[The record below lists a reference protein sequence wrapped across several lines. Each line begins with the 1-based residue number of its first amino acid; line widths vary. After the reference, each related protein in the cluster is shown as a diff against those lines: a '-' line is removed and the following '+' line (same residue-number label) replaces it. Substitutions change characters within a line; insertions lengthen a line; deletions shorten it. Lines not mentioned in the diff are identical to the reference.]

1 MARKKT
7 PEPPPIEIKQFTAQ
21 EIERG
26 VTKLRRR
33 INEVGDIDADRAARP
48 ESSET
53 HVVASNIH
61 ETIREVFGPNSPE
74 FREHEYLQIW
84 AGSTWLGMAR
94 ADVVEA
100 MAAGKK
106 STVEILQG
114 LIRRLEEKREDLGAD
129 KEASVRAAFEGLDLH
144 PRIAGVATDL
154 YRNSHY
160 AEAVF
165 NSAKALVNYVKERSG
180 RFDLDGAAL
189 MRTVFSR
196 NNPVLA
202 FSNLKSQTDLDEQEG
217 MMHLYEGA
225 VLAIRN
231 PGGHDF
237 PESSPERALEYIA
250 LLSLLANRLEEANRV
265 E

>member
-1 MARKKT
+1 MWVNMAR
-7 PEPPPIEIKQFTAQ
+7 
-21 EIERG
+21 
-26 VTKLRRR
+26 
-33 INEVGDIDADRAARP
+33 
-48 ESSET
+48 S
-53 HVVASNIH
+53 
-61 ETIREVFGPNSPE
+61 
-74 FREHEYLQIW
+74 
-84 AGSTWLGMAR
+84 
-94 ADVVEA
+94 DVVSGI
-100 MAAGKK
+100 AAGKK

-114 LIRRLEEKREDLGAD
+114 LIGRLEEKREDLGAD
-129 KEASVRAAFEGLDLH
+129 KEVSVRAAFEGLDLH

-154 YRNSHY
+154 YRDSHY

-202 FSNLKSQTDLDEQEG
+202 FSNLKSQTDLEEQEG

-231 PGGHDF
+231 PGGHGF

-250 LLSLLANRLEEANRV
+250 LLSLLANRLEEAKRV